1 MIRGLFKLISFYS
14 ACVGG
19 NILSIISI
27 MKYKLEGM
35 KFRNADM
42 FRKVDVNL

>member
-1 MIRGLFKLISFYS
+1 
-14 ACVGG
+14 
-19 NILSIISI
+19 

-42 FRKVDVNL
+42 FRKVDVNLWIELQLAFECMC